1 MSNYQTHRARV
12 DATKARVE
20 AVTGLSLNNR
30 EIGNAIQDAIDL
42 CVADQW
48 PDSRMVEVLSSNVP
62 DNMPGELAREK
73 YLRAQIAKSA
83 GASAPPAREINW
95 KELYEQKVDAFNSVV
110 AQLQAARD
118 EIAALK
124 AAAVPDETPIDPGM
138 GPGGDRG

>member
-1 MSNYQTHRARV
+1 MKLNALKLTAMGMGAAAALVSLPAHAGKTV
-12 DATKARVE
+12 DAIKARVE

-42 CVADQW
+42 GVADRW

-95 KELYEQKVDAFNSVV
+95 KELYEQKC
-110 AQLQAARD
+110 AAYD
-118 EIAALK
+118 
-124 AAAVPDETPIDPGM
+124 
-138 GPGGDRG
+138 